1 MDAMLGAASLGD
13 IGKHFPD
20 SDDAYRG
27 ISSMLLLKETVKKTI
42 TAGYRFV
49 NADITIVAQKPKIA
63 RYIPDMIC
71 NVCSVL
77 GCTEDQINIKATT
90 TEMLGFEGRGEGISA
105 QAVCTLCRIS

>member
-1 MDAMLGAASLGD
+1 
-13 IGKHFPD
+13 
-20 SDDAYRG
+20 
-27 ISSMLLLKETVKKTI
+27 MLLLKETVEKTI

-77 GCTEDQINIKATT
+77 GCAEDQINIKATT